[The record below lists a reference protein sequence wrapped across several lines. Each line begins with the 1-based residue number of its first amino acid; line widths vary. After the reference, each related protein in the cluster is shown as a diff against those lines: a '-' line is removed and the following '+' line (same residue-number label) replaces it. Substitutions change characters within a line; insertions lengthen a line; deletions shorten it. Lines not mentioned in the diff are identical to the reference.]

1 MTVGIGTTEV
11 TIELGNSIIATA
23 SNIANSSLLTWE
35 DTNKSSWVDYVSA
48 NSSDGKL
55 NSTATYQS
63 ENEWL
68 TAHKNVYDDSY
79 LVEYDIAWKEA
90 VGDS

>member
-1 MTVGIGTTEV
+1 MTISDEV
-11 TIELGNSIIATA
+11 FNSIKITA
-23 SNIANSSLLTWE
+23 SNAANSSQLTWE
-35 DTNKSSWVDYVSA
+35 STNKSSWDDYVAA